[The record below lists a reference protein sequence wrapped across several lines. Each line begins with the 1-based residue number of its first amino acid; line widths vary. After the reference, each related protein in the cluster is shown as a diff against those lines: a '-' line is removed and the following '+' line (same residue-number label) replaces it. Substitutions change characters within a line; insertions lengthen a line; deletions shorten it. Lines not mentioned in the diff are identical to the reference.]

1 MASLLP
7 VSALRI
13 SYEHD
18 YSEIY
23 GHPDKLPH
31 FTSLSLQIPF
41 SSSKVTFMASE
52 GHGIKMSFMDHMHP
66 VTPRK
71 GASGLRWN
79 HILVLMSLDL

>member
-7 VSALRI
+7 VSALRV
-13 SYEHD
+13 SYKHD

-31 FTSLSLQIPF
+31 LTSLSLQIPF

-52 GHGIKMSFMDHMHP
+52 GHGIKMSFMDHMHSI
-66 VTPRK
+66 TLRK
-71 GASGLRWN
+71 KATELR
-79 HILVLMSLDL
+79 